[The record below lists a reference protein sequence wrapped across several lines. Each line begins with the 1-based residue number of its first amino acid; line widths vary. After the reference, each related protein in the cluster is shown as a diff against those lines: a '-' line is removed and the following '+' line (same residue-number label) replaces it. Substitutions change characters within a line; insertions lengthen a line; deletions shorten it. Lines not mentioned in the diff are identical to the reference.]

1 MRAIIDLEEEQL
13 NQLDAW
19 AQRERI
25 SRAEAVRRAV
35 RQLLEQQK
43 VPALAGFGLWRE
55 AGEPTAE
62 RDGLAI
68 ERSLRDEWP
77 E

>member
-1 MRAIIDLEEEQL
+1 MRALIDLEEDQL
-13 NQLDAW
+13 RQLDAW
-19 AQRERI
+19 ALRERI

-35 RQLLEQQK
+35 KQWLTAQQA
-43 VPALAGFGLWRE
+43 PALAGFGLWRE
-55 AGEPTAE
+55 AGAPGPE

-68 ERSLRDEWP
+68 ERELRDEWP

>member
-1 MRAIIDLEEEQL
+1 MRAIIDLEEDQL
-13 NQLDAW
+13 LQLDAW

-35 RQLLEQQK
+35 RQLLEQHK
-43 VPALAGFGLWRE
+43 PPALAGFGLWRE
-55 AGEPTAE
+55 AGELTAE

-77 E
+77 Q